1 MGVVESTVHKLKE
14 ECFMSHPKRDK
25 QRLNRARRRAE
36 EKLDSINSFGVP
48 DKTPQLAVNRIIA
61 KKAVS

>member
-1 MGVVESTVHKLKE
+1 
-14 ECFMSHPKRDK
+14 MSHPKRDK